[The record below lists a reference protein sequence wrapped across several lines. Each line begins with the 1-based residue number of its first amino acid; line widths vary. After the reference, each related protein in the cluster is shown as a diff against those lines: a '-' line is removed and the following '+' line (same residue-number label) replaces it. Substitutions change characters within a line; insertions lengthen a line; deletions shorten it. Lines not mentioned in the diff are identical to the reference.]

1 MCVNKSQAKFMK
13 VDSINF
19 LTKLACVVGIIGPS
33 VCFSM
38 TAGANTAT
46 GANKAINPN
55 PTIFA
60 EAPYTRSQRLPV
72 NTQYTPTASSSQGT
86 KSEKP
91 SKKLIAQRTGRPSIF
106 DECPYN
112 RAACGNQTPTTPGVT
127 PSVPTPDTSPTQP
140 DVIVPT
146 NPIPGTE
153 TPAKD
158 PTTSTDGKD
167 LVALASS
174 SPSFSMLTRALKA
187 AGLTETL
194 QGKGPFTIFAPT
206 DEAFAKLPQ
215 DAVQDLLKP
224 ENKEVLVKILTY
236 HVVPGN
242 VESSQLETGE
252 IKSLEGDNIK
262 IEISSDKKN
271 VTVGGAKVIK
281 TDIKGTNGIIHSI
294 DEVILPAS
302 L

>member
-1 MCVNKSQAKFMK
+1 MMCVNKSQAKFMK
-13 VDSINF
+13 VDSINL
-19 LTKLACVVGIIGPS
+19 LTKLAGIVGITGAS

-38 TAGANTAT
+38 TAGANTAAD
-46 GANKAINPN
+46 GNKVVNPN
-55 PTIFA
+55 PTIFE
-60 EAPYTRSQRLPV
+60 EAPYTRSQRLQI
-72 NTQYTPTASSSQGT
+72 NTQYTPSESSSQGR

-91 SKKLIAQRTGRPSIF
+91 SKTIIAQRRPGIF
-106 DECPYN
+106 NECPYN
-112 RAACGNQTPTTPGVT
+112 RLACGNTTPTTPSVT
-127 PSVPTPDTSPTQP
+127 PPITTPDTKPTQP

-146 NPIPGTE
+146 TPMPGAE
-153 TPAKD
+153 TPSKT

-167 LVALASS
+167 VVALASS

-215 DAVQDLLKP
+215 DAVRDLLKP

-236 HVVPGN
+236 HVVSGN
-242 VESSQLETGE
+242 VESAQLETGE
-252 IKSLEGDNIK
+252 IKSLEGGAIK

-271 VTVGGAKVIK
+271 VTVSGAKVIQ